1 MAESATRNI
10 LFDMRVIVDPESRSL
25 VMSFARSVKEA
36 QDSLTRFQ
44 QNAAGASLDFQRNL
58 NDSLATVIRQRDRL
72 MTQAQEADRIRSQA
86 ALSQAVNDIDAR
98 VRAEQEAANRINAA
112 RQQAAQEPTR
122 EVRDWQES
130 PVEQA
135 REEANHLG
143 LIRQQ
148 TTQDERAAY
157 GQRGAAVRTYAEVT
171 AQATRNAETLTAQVR
186 NAKREMFATLAEMSG
201 SVMQVARGF
210 VAMGLA
216 GEKDLEKVMRG
227 LMQVQ
232 SAFDLVSGGTRI
244 MLGLG
249 KSMHLYRQ
257 ATEAATAAQNAFNVA
272 QGTGAAIG
280 QGSLLTSLGGVA
292 AGMNA
297 RVNALVA
304 GKAAMAAQERAA
316 EVAALRQAAMLGG
329 SGAAGV
335 AAPAAATKV
344 LGFGG
349 STLGGAAVSGGVV
362 AGVAAAALASV
373 TFAIRSAIDAAVQAS
388 KHGVGGGATPGSFT
402 ERWGSWNMNPFNHI
416 DAAALVTGGTVRTG
430 NIEARAAAAKS
441 TEATDRYGKKS
452 EKFQAEVGVDYAR
465 LDEHTQALAQAMAQA
480 RQSSDALFNNE
491 MEGLKATE
499 KRDRIV
505 ARLGETEK
513 ATQRLRSEAAALDIQ
528 WASEKSA
535 KEAEAQVSRSAEV
548 ALLRD
553 RISIERQVG
562 EEAKAAAE
570 EAKAAAREKLATEN
584 LTLQKIE
591 SQLQLEKDRSKSAKE
606 RFALMNEGEQ
616 QNVLQLAK
624 RLQGGQRLAAEEL
637 GKLSSFRDLA
647 GVKEGFDKELD
658 RRASA
663 GGFDKL
669 GGAQEAAI
677 AELEKKVKAQKDV
690 VATIETQV
698 NVTIEADVKKITDEL
713 TKKVGE
719 KLKAIEDELTASV
732 KRLGGEVTDIKQR
745 IQNRANGGL

>member
-1 MAESATRNI
+1 MAESATRNV
-10 LFDMRVIVDPESRSL
+10 LFDMRVIVDPESKAL
-25 VMSFARSVKEA
+25 VMSLARSIKEA
-36 QDSLTRFQ
+36 QDSLANFQ
-44 QNAAGASLDFQRNL
+44 TNAAKSSIDFQRNL
-58 NDSLATVIRQRDRL
+58 NDSLATVIRQRERL
-72 MTQAQEADRIRSQA
+72 MTQAEESDRIRSRA
-86 ALSQAVNDIDAR
+86 ALTQAVNDIDAR

-112 RQQAAQEPTR
+112 REQAANQPER
-122 EVRDWQES
+122 VVRDWNES

-148 TTQDERAAY
+148 ATQDERAAY
-157 GQRGAAVRTYAEVT
+157 GQRGAAVRSYAEVT
-171 AQATRNAETLTAQVR
+171 EHATRTAETLNAQVR

-201 SVMQVARGF
+201 SVMQVTRGF
-210 VAMGLA
+210 VALGLA

-244 MLGLG
+244 MLGLE

-280 QGSLLTSLGGVA
+280 QGSLLSSLGGMA

-304 GKAAMAAQERAA
+304 GKAAIAAQEKAA
-316 EVAALRQAAMLGG
+316 EVAAMRQAAMLGG

-335 AAPAAATKV
+335 AAPAVATKV
-344 LGFGG
+344 LGFSG
-349 STLGGAAVSGGVV
+349 STLGGSAVSGGVV

-373 TFAIRSAIDAAVQAS
+373 AFAIRSAIDTAVQAS
-388 KHGVGGGATPGSFT
+388 KNGLMGGADKGSFT
-402 ERWGSWNMNPFNHI
+402 ERWGSWGGNPFNYV
-416 DAAALVTGGTVRTG
+416 DAAGLVTGGTVKIG
-430 NIEARAAAAKS
+430 NVEARAAAARS
-441 TEATDRYGKKS
+441 TEQTDRYGKKS
-452 EKFQAEVGVDYAR
+452 EKFQTEMGVDYAR
-465 LDEHTQALAQAMAQA
+465 LDEHAQALAQAMAQA

-513 ATQRLRSEAAALDIQ
+513 ATLRLRSEAAALDIQ

-562 EEAKAAAE
+562 EEAKAAA
-570 EAKAAAREKLATEN
+570 REKLATEGQ
-584 LTLQKIE
+584 TLQKIE
-591 SQLQLEKDRSKSAKE
+591 AQLQMEKDRSKSARE

-616 QNVLQLAK
+616 ANVLQLAK

-647 GVKEGFDKELD
+647 GVKDVFDKELD
-658 RRASA
+658 RRATA

-669 GGAQEAAI
+669 GGAQEAAV

-690 VATIETQV
+690 VATLETQI

-745 IQNRANGGL
+745 IQNRANGGI

>member
-1 MAESATRNI
+1 
-10 LFDMRVIVDPESRSL
+10 VD
-25 VMSFARSVKEA
+25 V
-36 QDSLTRFQ
+36 
-44 QNAAGASLDFQRNL
+44 
-58 NDSLATVIRQRDRL
+58 
-72 MTQAQEADRIRSQA
+72 
-86 ALSQAVNDIDAR
+86 
-98 VRAEQEAANRINAA
+98 
-112 RQQAAQEPTR
+112 
-122 EVRDWQES
+122 
-130 PVEQA
+130 
-135 REEANHLG
+135 
-143 LIRQQ
+143 
-148 TTQDERAAY
+148 
-157 GQRGAAVRTYAEVT
+157 
-171 AQATRNAETLTAQVR
+171 
-186 NAKREMFATLAEMSG
+186 G
-201 SVMQVARGF
+201 S
-210 VAMGLA
+210 
-216 GEKDLEKVMRG
+216 
-227 LMQVQ
+227 
-232 SAFDLVSGGTRI
+232 
-244 MLGLG
+244 
-249 KSMHLYRQ
+249 
-257 ATEAATAAQNAFNVA
+257 
-272 QGTGAAIG
+272 
-280 QGSLLTSLGGVA
+280 
-292 AGMNA
+292 
-297 RVNALVA
+297 
-304 GKAAMAAQERAA
+304 
-316 EVAALRQAAMLGG
+316 
-329 SGAAGV
+329 
-335 AAPAAATKV
+335 
-344 LGFGG
+344 
-349 STLGGAAVSGGVV
+349 
-362 AGVAAAALASV
+362 
-373 TFAIRSAIDAAVQAS
+373 
-388 KHGVGGGATPGSFT
+388 
-402 ERWGSWNMNPFNHI
+402 
-416 DAAALVTGGTVRTG
+416 LVTGGLFKVG
-430 NIEARAAAAKS
+430 NVEARAAAAKS
-441 TEATDRYGKKS
+441 TEATDRFGKKS
-452 EKFQAEVGVDYAR
+452 EKFQAEMGVDYAR

-528 WASEKSA
+528 WAAEKSA

-562 EEAKAAAE
+562 EEAKAAA
-570 EAKAAAREKLATEN
+570 REKLATEN
-584 LTLQKIE
+584 QTLQKIE

-647 GVKEGFDKELD
+647 GVKDVFDKELD

-669 GGAQEAAI
+669 GGAQEAAV

-690 VATIETQV
+690 VTSLETQI